1 MNFVIAIRKDDGD
14 KWINIAGRFPIES
27 EVLNDW
33 YLIDV
38 EAEDLAQA
46 VRIAKVKRATIIAGS
61 HYDLEE
67 EEGE

>member
-1 MNFVIAIRKDDGD
+1 MNFVIAIHKDDGD
-14 KWINIAGRFPIES
+14 KWISLVGRFPIED
-27 EVLNDW
+27 EVLKGW

-38 EAEDLAQA
+38 EAEDLAHA